1 MIDIAPHILAKQ
13 PGDGLF
19 AITRPVSTSIAACE
33 LTHLDRS
40 VIDVERAR
48 AEHRIYEDTL
58 EALGCT
64 LIRLSEAPDLP
75 DSVFVDDTAVVL
87 NELAIITHPGA
98 ASRRGELVAVAEA
111 LGRFRSLVWIQPP
124 ATLDG
129 GDVFVVGRQIFAGRS
144 TRTNDAGI
152 EQLRSIVTPF
162 RYVVH
167 AVDVSGCLHLET
179 AVSAIASDTLII
191 QPAWV
196 KNAQLGGFRCVEVDP
211 DEPFAANTIRLGDVL
226 IRAAEYPRTNDRLA
240 AQGFDIVTVPAAE
253 LARAEGGVTCCS
265 ILFEP

>member
-1 MIDIAPHILAKQ
+1 MIDIAQHILAKQ

-19 AITRPVSTSIAACE
+19 AITRPVSSSIAQCE
-33 LTHLDRS
+33 LTHLQRS

-48 AEHRIYEDTL
+48 AEHGLYEEVL

-64 LIRLSEAPDLP
+64 LIRLDEAPDLP
-75 DSVFVDDTAVVL
+75 DSVFVDDTAIVL

-98 ASRRGELVAVAEA
+98 ASRRAELAAVAEA

-129 GDVFVVGRQIFAGRS
+129 GDVFVVGKQIFVGRS

-167 AVDVSGCLHLET
+167 AVDVDGCLHLET
-179 AVSAIASDTLII
+179 AVSPISSDTLLI

-196 KNAQLGGFRCVEVDP
+196 KSAQLAAFRLLEVDA
-211 DEPFAANTIRLGDVL
+211 DEPFAANTLRLGDVL
-226 IRAAEYPRTNDRLA
+226 IRAAEHARTNDRLA
-240 AQGFDIVTVPAAE
+240 AQGLDIVTVPASE